1 LSRIKPEGLSSAAGA
16 RKEGKTATYTFG
28 LWMMIV
34 LVADFSLPAG
44 YILFAEATPQ
54 VLAGLQGVAAEAIL
68 VMIID
73 TMAPEAFE

>member
-1 LSRIKPEGLSSAAGA
+1 
-16 RKEGKTATYTFG
+16 
-28 LWMMIV
+28 MMIV